1 MDSANGHTSI
11 KSESAK
17 YLTQILKELKQQI
30 TAKYPVIEMLVFGSK
45 ARGEDTPDSDI
56 DVFVR
61 LPAVTRT
68 IEEDLF
74 DMAHDLELKYDC
86 LIDIIILSDSL
97 LCTHAEYLPIYQRI
111 VS

>member
-17 YLTQILKELKQQI
+17 YLTQILTELKQQI

-45 ARGEDTPDSDI
+45 ARGEDTPDSD
-56 DVFVR
+56 
-61 LPAVTRT
+61 
-68 IEEDLF
+68 F

-111 VS
+111 VSEGIEL